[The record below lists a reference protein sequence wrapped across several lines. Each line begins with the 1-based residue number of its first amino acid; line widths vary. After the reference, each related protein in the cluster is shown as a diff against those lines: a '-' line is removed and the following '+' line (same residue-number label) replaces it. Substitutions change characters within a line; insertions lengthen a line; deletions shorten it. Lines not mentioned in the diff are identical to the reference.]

1 MTGTV
6 PDLDAATAAGPEAG
20 PPARRPRIALWA
32 ALGVGVV
39 LVLFVG
45 LLATREPAR
54 NTLAGSPLVGKQAP
68 EVTGTGLDGGT
79 VRLSQMRGRYVVLNF
94 FATWCVPCQ
103 REHPELVKFAQ
114 RREISGDAQVLAVI
128 FDDDPAA
135 VRRFF
140 KQKGGDWPVVE
151 DPRGK
156 VALSFGVR
164 GPPESFLIAPDGT
177 VLTRIIGEVRADQL
191 DSLIRQAEGGAP

>member
-1 MTGTV
+1 MTTTV
-6 PDLDAATAAGPEAG
+6 PHVEETEPRE
-20 PPARRPRIALWA
+20 PARRPRTALWVA
-32 ALGVGVV
+32 LALGVVV
-39 LVLFVG
+39 VLFVG

-54 NTLAGSPLVGKQAP
+54 NTLAGSPLLGRPAP
-68 EVTGTGLDGGT
+68 EVTGTALDGST
-79 VRLSQMRGRYVVLNF
+79 VRLSQMRGRFVLLNF

-114 RREISGDAQVLAVI
+114 RHEASGDAQVLAVI

-140 KQKGGDWPVVE
+140 EEKGGRWPVID

-156 VALSFGVR
+156 VSLSFGVR

-177 VLTRIIGEVRADQL
+177 VVTRIVGEVRADDL
-191 DSLIRQAEGGAP
+191 DDLLRRATGAPS